1 MKNKILVFA
10 PLPPPLGGARQ
21 AFQQICNES
30 NLFSEKFQTNFINIP
45 LYRKNKFLNFF
56 FRVLALIK
64 LFLNIPFHNIL
75 IFHSSANLI
84 FHLGP
89 LIIMTAKFFKLRI
102 QIRFFGSS
110 LDLLMK
116 KNPEKIK
123 HFTGVDQILLET
135 KGLIKHINNLQNNLN
150 LIWFPNSRPIVSNQ
164 IISDKKIIN
173 KICYVGQISNMKG
186 TNDLI
191 NSFENLTKQH
201 KDIELHLV
209 GQLMEKS
216 ILKRI
221 NKSEKII
228 YHGVKSNNECKKI
241 ISDSDIFIY
250 PSKYISEG
258 YSGAILEAMSLGK
271 PIIASNWRFNGE
283 IVIDNFNGK
292 LYDINLP
299 EDIITQIN
307 YYIKNPK
314 MIQIH
319 GKNSFINA
327 KKFDS
332 KYWNKI
338 VYNNL
343 LNKITN
349 DIGKN

>member
-30 NLFSEKFQTNFINIP
+30 HLFSEKFKTNFINIP
-45 LYRKNKFLNFF
+45 LNRKNKFLNFF
-56 FRVLALIK
+56 SRILALIK
-64 LFLNIPFHNIL
+64 LFYNIPLHNIL
-75 IFHSSANLI
+75 IFHSSANFI
-84 FHLGP
+84 FHFGP
-89 LIIMTAKFFKLRI
+89 YIITIAKFFKLRI
-102 QIRFFGSS
+102 QIRFFGSTI
-110 LDLLMK
+110 DLLMK

-123 HFTGVDQILLET
+123 YFTDVDQILLET
-135 KGLIKHINNLQNNLN
+135 KGLIKYFNNLQNNLN

-164 IISDKKIIN
+164 IISNKKIIN
-173 KICYVGQISNMKG
+173 RICYVGQISNIKG

-191 NSFENLTKQH
+191 DCFENLIKQH

-209 GQLMEKS
+209 GQLREKS
-216 ILKRI
+216 FLKRI
-221 NKSEKII
+221 NKFKKII
-228 YHGVKSNNECKKI
+228 YHGIKSNRECKKI

-271 PIIASNWRFNGE
+271 PIIAPNWRFFGE

-292 LYDINLP
+292 LYDITSP
-299 EDIITQIN
+299 EEIITQIN

-349 DIGKN
+349 DIEKN